1 VEGVFLTRKRLKTKI
16 EKRKGLFWKK
26 AFPCKLKEEN

>member
-26 AFPCKLKEEN
+26 RLFHVN